1 MRLKG
6 RMRVEVR
13 SPHGELIAERRAAN
27 IVLRNGAAL
36 VAKLFSGATGSAPIN
51 TLKVGFGTEQATA
64 DATALTPPPTPP
76 PPATPVPADA
86 LVSPITPDNFKIATD
101 NVSFVQVTV
110 TSVLHPTVD
119 LDNVSEAGLLAGDQL
134 YNQVVFEPV
143 SLRVGQ
149 DVTFFWEVDF
159 PFGH

>member
-6 RMRVEVR
+6 RMRCEVR
-13 SPHGELIAERRAAN
+13 SRSGFLIVERSATN
-27 IVLRNGAAL
+27 VVLRNGATL
-36 VAKLFSGATGSAPIN
+36 VAKLFSGAAGVTAIN
-51 TLKVGFGTEQATA
+51 TLQVGFGTEQVAA
-64 DATALTPPPTPP
+64 EATALTPPPTPP
-76 PPATPVPADA
+76 PPATPIPPEA
-86 LVSPITPDNFKIATD
+86 LKSPITPDNFVIATD
-101 NVSFVQVTV
+101 KQGLIQVTIA
-110 TSVLHPTVD
+110 SIFHPTVD

-143 SLRVGQ
+143 PLRVGQ